1 MNSTGTGRSNGSGRY
16 EIRLQGRLTPRWAAL
31 FEGMT
36 LTTGDGITL
45 LEGWV
50 VDQAALHGL
59 LHQLRDVGLPLVS
72 VTRVAH
78 DEVESTPNHPR
89 TTSSG
94 A

>member
-1 MNSTGTGRSNGSGRY
+1 MNSTPTSRPDGSGRY
-16 EIRLQGRLTPRWAAL
+16 AIRLQGRLDARWSAL

-36 LTTGDGITL
+36 LTTGDGFTL
-45 LEGWV
+45 LEGPV

-78 DEVESTPNHPR
+78 DDAESASHPDTTTP
-89 TTSSG
+89 G